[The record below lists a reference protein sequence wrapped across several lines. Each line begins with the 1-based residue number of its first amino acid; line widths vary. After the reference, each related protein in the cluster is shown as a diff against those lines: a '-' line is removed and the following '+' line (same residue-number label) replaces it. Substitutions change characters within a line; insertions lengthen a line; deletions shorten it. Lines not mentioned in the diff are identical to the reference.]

1 MSYSNIDWTLEGLED
16 SADVT
21 ETETT
26 VNENGDNEESK
37 TTTKTVEEDKE
48 QTESNDTSDTNDDDT
63 DESSDTGEE
72 TQTDETGESAS
83 SDTSVKTEENEIIED
98 VDSDE
103 ILTTMLEV
111 NDIEAD
117 INEDTDTIENSITT
131 LEALENFYKTGWVAV
146 GTGGFDR
153 NGAML
158 FNSSLEGFASI
169 LGTEKDFFKTGVSL
183 ENFSGVSG
191 RTSATIAS
199 LEGLG
204 ESISKVW
211 KRLIEFIQKSF
222 EKIKKLLNE
231 LLNGIAACNKKA
243 DKILE
248 QCKKIT
254 TTQTRFPLDEKYSKY
269 LLIGGNLVSPYQA
282 AMQTSA
288 TINEIMSRKPG
299 ERINKLI
306 NVLTDKLKNDFEQ
319 FTKSA
324 NNEDGANLV
333 NSEDSR
339 KELINYIKDF
349 MSGSSTNGYDYKKVI
364 SYFGIPPESSGNV
377 SYIFN
382 ISKPLPL
389 NSRYAEVFNI
399 EDHLFYHNSIVRD
412 ELITNKTAQSLNKDE
427 IIKLVDVVKKLLK
440 TAEDL
445 NTEARNNNENKKKI
459 KDKVSEI
466 YNSVKYLDRH
476 KSKATYLDHSRYLIL
491 TLLTYYDNPN
501 RKLVYFILDECNGL
515 LNICKASL
523 KANSKEDKKQ
533 D

>member
-1 MSYSNIDWTLEGLED
+1 MSYSNIDWTMEDLED
-16 SADVT
+16 SFETSETNTTSDGNGNII
-21 ETETT
+21 EESKKITETT
-26 VNENGDNEESK
+26 EKDEESS
-37 TTTKTVEEDKE
+37 
-48 QTESNDTSDTNDDDT
+48 ESNDTSDETKT
-63 DESSDTGEE
+63 DEGDKNT
-72 TQTDETGESAS
+72 
-83 SDTSVKTEENEIIED
+83 SDTSEKTEETEIKED

-103 ILTTMLEV
+103 ILTTMLEA
-111 NDIEAD
+111 NSTETD
-117 INEDTDTIENSITT
+117 INEDTDTIENTITT

-211 KRLIEFIQKSF
+211 KRLLEFIQNSF

-254 TTQTRFPLDEKYSKY
+254 TTQTRFSLDAKYSKY

-282 AMQTSA
+282 ATQTSA
-288 TINEIMSRKPG
+288 AINEIMSRKPG

-319 FTKSA
+319 FTKTA

-364 SYFGIPPESSGNV
+364 SYFGIPPESSGYV

-399 EDHLFYHNSIVRD
+399 EDHLFYYNSIVKD
-412 ELITNKTAQSLNKDE
+412 DLITNKTAQSLNKDE

-459 KDKVSEI
+459 KDKVNEI
-466 YNSVKYLDRH
+466 YNSVKYLDRY
-476 KSKATYLDHSRYLIL
+476 KSKATYLDHSRYLVL

-501 RKLVYFILDECNGL
+501 KALVKFIVNECNGL
-515 LNICKASL
+515 LNICLESL
-523 KANSKEDKKQ
+523 KTKSKENKKQ